1 MTTTEECL
9 KQTTSFKKT
18 NWFYMYSK
26 KWAKKKIVNHLFC
39 AVQSINNS
47 KQNNCF
53 RQSFHTDLE
62 NVTNTV
68 NNLTNTATL
77 TVE

>member
-1 MTTTEECL
+1 M
-9 KQTTSFKKT
+9 FKT
-18 NWFYMYSK
+18 NDIIQKNQLVLHVQQKVS
-26 KWAKKKIVNHLFC
+26 KKKIVNHLFC